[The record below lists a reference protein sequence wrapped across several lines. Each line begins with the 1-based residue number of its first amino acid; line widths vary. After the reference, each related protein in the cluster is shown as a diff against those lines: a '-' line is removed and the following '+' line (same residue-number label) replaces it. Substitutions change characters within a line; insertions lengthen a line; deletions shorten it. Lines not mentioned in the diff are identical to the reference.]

1 MSFSSPGF
9 IFAFMPVF
17 FACYFALPQRVR
29 NGWLMLSSLAFYSID
44 GGIATWVLIAS
55 IVVNYA
61 IGLLIER
68 NASRAPRVML
78 LVIGIVL
85 NLLPLL
91 YYKYWNFL
99 VSTANDVRGLA
110 SIDGSF
116 AMADILLPA
125 GISFFTFQGLSY
137 IIDIYR
143 RECGSARTIVDFG
156 MYHTLFPQLVAG
168 PIVRYREVEHRIIE
182 RPVAMDD
189 VEQGILRF
197 CIGLAK
203 KIIIADSMGVVAD
216 SVFHLGPSQLTATA
230 AWVGALAYT
239 LQIFFDF
246 SGYSDMAIGLGRAL
260 GFRFPENFD
269 QPYRSLSITE
279 FWRRWHMTLS
289 RWFRDYVYIP
299 LGGNRRGPWRTYF
312 NLVIVFFL
320 CGLWHGAAYTFILW
334 GLYHGAL
341 LVAERAGGG
350 AVMARLP
357 PLVRWALTLLLVIVG
372 WVFFRAASVGQAV
385 GILRA
390 MTGMGAPD
398 AVYNLGVLLSVDKLL
413 FFAVGWVIA
422 LWPLGYDLRLP
433 VLAKLGDG
441 PQRLLRQLATL
452 ALFVYSAALIA
463 TNGFNPFIYFR
474 F

>member
-17 FACYFALPQRVR
+17 FTCYFLVPVRWR
-29 NGWLMLSSLAFYSID
+29 NGLLMLASLAFYSID
-44 GGIATWVLIAS
+44 GGVATWVLIAS
-55 IVVNYA
+55 IVFNYV
-61 IGLLIER
+61 IGLMIDRRSSSLQR
-68 NASRAPRVML
+68 TLL

-85 NLLPLL
+85 NLIPLL
-91 YYKYWNFL
+91 YYKYWNFFI
-99 VSTANDVRGLA
+99 SAANDVRGLVNGGPPLA
-110 SIDGSF
+110 L
-116 AMADILLPA
+116 ADILLPA

-137 IIDIYR
+137 LIDIFQ
-143 RECGSARTIVDFG
+143 RECRPARTMIDFG

-168 PIVRYREVEHRIIE
+168 PIVRYREVETAIIR
-182 RPVAMDD
+182 RPVAIND
-189 VEQGILRF
+189 VEQGIFRF

-216 SVFHLGPSQLTATA
+216 SVFNLGAGQLTMAA

-239 LQIFFDF
+239 LQIFFDL

-312 NLVIVFFL
+312 NLIVVFVL
-320 CGLWHGAAYTFILW
+320 CGLWHGAAYTFLLW

-350 AVMARLP
+350 ALLARLP
-357 PLVRWALTLLLVIVG
+357 PALAWALTLLLVVVG
-372 WVFFRAASVGQAV
+372 WVFFRAGTLSHALAVLQAMVGQVSPDAFVDLAV
-385 GILRA
+385 VL
-390 MTGMGAPD
+390 APD
-398 AVYNLGVLLSVDKLL
+398 KVLFFTIGWIVAVWPVGRRVRLAGIDSLGV
-413 FFAVGWVIA
+413 APRRW
-422 LWPLGYDLRLP
+422 
-433 VLAKLGDG
+433 
-441 PQRLLRQLATL
+441 LRQLATL
-452 ALFVYSAALIA
+452 GLLTYSAALVA

>member
-17 FACYFALPQRVR
+17 FACYFAIPASSR
-29 NGWLMLSSLAFYSID
+29 NGWLMVASLAFYSID
-44 GGIATWVLIAS
+44 GGMATWVLVAS
-55 IVVNYA
+55 IVVNYL
-61 IGLLIER
+61 IGLAIER
-68 NASRAPRVML
+68 ASARSWRLAML
-78 LVIGIVL
+78 AAGVIL
-85 NLLPLL
+85 NLIPLL
-91 YYKYWNFL
+91 YYKYWNFF
-99 VSTANDVRGLA
+99 VSAANDVRGLTSA
-110 SIDGSF
+110 GGPFSL
-116 AMADILLPA
+116 ADILLPA

-137 IIDIYR
+137 IVDIYR
-143 RECGSARTIVDFG
+143 RECRSAKTIVDFG

-168 PIVRYREVEHRIIE
+168 PIVRYREVEPSIVD
-182 RPVAMDD
+182 RPLVMGD
-189 VEQGILRF
+189 VEHGIFRF

-216 SVFHLGPSQLTATA
+216 SVFNLGAGQLTTTA
-230 AWVGALAYT
+230 AWVGVLAYT

-299 LGGNRRGPWRTYF
+299 LAGNRRGPWRTYF
-312 NLVIVFFL
+312 NLVVVFAL
-320 CGLWHGAAYTFILW
+320 CGLWHGAAYTFLLW

-350 AVMARLP
+350 ALLARLP
-357 PLVRWALTLLLVIVG
+357 SSLSWALTLLLVMIG
-372 WVFFRAASVGQAV
+372 WVFFRAGTVGHAMAILQAM
-385 GILRA
+385 A
-390 MTGMGAPD
+390 GAAPSGAAFDLAVVLTPD
-398 AVYNLGVLLSVDKLL
+398 KIL
-413 FFAVGWVIA
+413 FFAIGWVVA
-422 LWPLGYDLRLP
+422 LMPRGQIVRLP
-433 VLAKLGDG
+433 GTAWLGEE
-441 PQRLLRQLATL
+441 PRRWLRQAATL
-452 ALFVYSAALIA
+452 ALFVYSAALVA